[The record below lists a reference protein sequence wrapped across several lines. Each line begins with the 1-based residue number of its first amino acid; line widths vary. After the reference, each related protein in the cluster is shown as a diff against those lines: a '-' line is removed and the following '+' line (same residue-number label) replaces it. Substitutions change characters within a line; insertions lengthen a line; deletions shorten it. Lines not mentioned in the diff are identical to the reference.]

1 MYRVGFPLPEHD
13 EPGVGS
19 KRERRQKQRQKGGG
33 PSQIE
38 SESYIRPSSASTT
51 PKRSKTRS
59 RASVPAK
66 PEPGSSSTPTE
77 IVHVPTPGL
86 RLVSMTFDRS
96 RKSRRLTSPVRTS
109 NTQWQRDSP
118 TGRSVGPQLLPLRI
132 VSIIPRPA
140 SRRSSTLTFLVGTTS
155 TACVQVHSFCQILS
169 TKHRA
174 RLLRKPSPTT
184 GVRNAIVE

>member
-1 MYRVGFPLPEHD
+1 MGCAGSTSVKDPVSQSSSSTSQRSRMPNSLFHLGTRDVYKSILVGRPLLFLHSSFLTAACARNGYTVYRAEEMYRVGFPLPEHD

-19 KRERRQKQRQKGGG
+19 KRECRQKQRQKGGG

-51 PKRSKTRS
+51 TPKRSKTRS

-66 PEPGSSSTPTE
+66 TEPRSSSTPTE
-77 IVHVPTPGL
+77 TVHVPTLGL

-109 NTQWQRDSP
+109 NT
-118 TGRSVGPQLLPLRI
+118 
-132 VSIIPRPA
+132 
-140 SRRSSTLTFLVGTTS
+140 
-155 TACVQVHSFCQILS
+155 H
-169 TKHRA
+169 
-174 RLLRKPSPTT
+174 
-184 GVRNAIVE
+184 